1 MSVCNLYLVTEV
13 SSVLLK
19 HYRRPLRELSDN
31 DIQFRVMLL
40 YLCNVLIFCEWES
53 STVLVVF

>member
-13 SSVLLK
+13 SCVLLE
-19 HYRRPLRELSDN
+19 HYHRLLRALSDN

-53 STVLVVF
+53 